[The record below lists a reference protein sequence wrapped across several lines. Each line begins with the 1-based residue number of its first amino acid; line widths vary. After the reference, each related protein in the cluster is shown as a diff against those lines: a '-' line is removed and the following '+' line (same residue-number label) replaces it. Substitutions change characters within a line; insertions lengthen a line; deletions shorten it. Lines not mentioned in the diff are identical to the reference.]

1 MLEEK
6 THFIK
11 NNSVQAQ
18 PSKDNTSQG
27 VRGGDTQ
34 GLEKNHGKQHTM
46 GDERST
52 GGYTGLGT
60 RPWPMKHL

>member
-1 MLEEK
+1 MEVKSMLEEK

-34 GLEKNHGKQHTM
+34 GLEKNHGKQHTFFCGNGIM
-46 GDERST
+46 
-52 GGYTGLGT
+52 
-60 RPWPMKHL
+60 W